1 MNKLTKDQE
10 LYVIDLNKLLNR
22 FILHS
27 KKFVEW
33 SAFSYGAADLLQKR
47 EPNNKFTYDHEYF
60 NFTKSTKT
68 LISIRSLLKMGHN
81 EDVLILVRSIFENY
95 LSSRYL
101 NENEEH
107 FNELTLVNIKLFFKE
122 YIYDS
127 TANVVKDRKGNLIV
141 ERLNPSNFKLGDDK
155 KYFSVFYD
163 LLSSV
168 GHSNFGISNFYK
180 DSSLGFTIYKNN
192 YPVVTRFFVVFVYTK
207 LFEHI
212 VTVQGEDFY
221 DFREEK
227 LCYKLVIDSLIYQEN
242 LLIQLIEAITKDIA
256 NYPTKEK
263 YFNVK
268 MKEMFKAMRKSL
280 REELGSVKK
289 DFLISL

>member
-1 MNKLTKDQE
+1 MTQDQE
-10 LYVIDLNKLLNR
+10 LYVKGLNKLINQ

-33 SAFSYGAADLLQKR
+33 SAYSYGAADLIRQS

-68 LISIRSLLKMGHN
+68 LISIRNLLKINHN

-101 NENEEH
+101 NENEED
-107 FNELTLVNIKLFFKE
+107 FNELTLVNLKLFTKE
-122 YIYDS
+122 YIYDQKE
-127 TANVVKDRKGNLIV
+127 NIVKDRNGNLIA
-141 ERLNPSNFKLGDDK
+141 ERLNASDFKLGEDK
-155 KYFSVFYD
+155 KYYSLFYD

-168 GHSNFGISNFYK
+168 GHSNFGISNFYI
-180 DSSLGFTIYKNN
+180 DDSLGFTIYKNN
-192 YPVVTRFFVVFVYTK
+192 YPVITRFFVLFVFTK

-212 VTVQGEDFY
+212 VTVEGEDFY
-221 DFREEK
+221 NFKEEK
-227 LCYKLVIDSLIYQEN
+227 LCYELVKESLIYQDK
-242 LLIQLIEAITKDIA
+242 LLIQLIDAVTNDAVNNPDK
-256 NYPTKEK
+256 PKH
-263 YFNVK
+263 FNKK

-280 REELGSVKK
+280 KEELGSVKK
-289 DFLISL
+289 EFLA

>member
-1 MNKLTKDQE
+1 MTEDQK
-10 LYVIDLNKLLNR
+10 LYVNELNKLINQ
-22 FILHS
+22 FILRS

-33 SAFSYGAADLLQKR
+33 SAFSYGAADLLR
-47 EPNNKFTYDHEYF
+47 VSDPNNKFTYDHEYF

-68 LISIRSLLKMGHN
+68 IISIRSLLKMGHN

-101 NENEEH
+101 NENEED
-107 FNELTLVNIKLFFKE
+107 FNELTLVNLKLFSKE
-122 YIYDS
+122 YVYNS
-127 TANVVKDRKGNLIV
+127 TENVVRDRNGVLIA
-141 ERLNPSNFKLGDDK
+141 ERLDPSKFKLGDDK
-155 KYFSVFYD
+155 KYYSLFYD

-168 GHSNFGISNFYK
+168 GHSNFGISNFYI
-180 DSSLGFTIYKNN
+180 DDSLGFTINKNN
-192 YPVVTRFFVVFVYTK
+192 YPVVTRFFVVFVFTK

-212 VTVQGEDFY
+212 VTVEGEDFY

-227 LCYKLVIDSLIYQEN
+227 LCYQLVKDSLVYQDK
-242 LLIQLIEAITKDIA
+242 LLVQLIDAITKDTA
-256 NYPTKEK
+256 NHPNKPK
-263 YFNVK
+263 YFNKK

-289 DFLISL
+289 DFLTV

>member
-1 MNKLTKDQE
+1 VTEDQE
-10 LYVIDLNKLLNR
+10 LYVKELNKLINQ
-22 FILHS
+22 FILRS

-33 SAFSYGAADLLQKR
+33 SAYSYGAADLFRQS

-68 LISIRSLLKMGHN
+68 LISIRNLLKVNHN

-101 NENEEH
+101 NENEED
-107 FNELTLVNIKLFFKE
+107 FNELTLVNLKLFNKE
-122 YIYDS
+122 YIYDRKE
-127 TANVVKDRKGNLIV
+127 NLVKDRNGNLIA
-141 ERLNPSNFKLGDDK
+141 ERLNASDFKLGEDK
-155 KYFSVFYD
+155 KYYSLFYD

-168 GHSNFGISNFYK
+168 GHSNFGISNFYI
-180 DSSLGFTIYKNN
+180 DDSLGFTIDKNN
-192 YPVVTRFFVVFVYTK
+192 YPVITRFFVLFVFTK

-212 VTVQGEDFY
+212 VTVEGEDFY
-221 DFREEK
+221 NFKEEK
-227 LCYKLVIDSLIYQEN
+227 LCYELVQESLIYQDK
-242 LLIQLIEAITKDIA
+242 LLIHLIDAVTKDTVNNPDKP
-256 NYPTKEK
+256 NYFYK
-263 YFNVK
+263 K

-289 DFLISL
+289 EFLS

>member
-1 MNKLTKDQE
+1 MTEDQK
-10 LYVIDLNKLLNR
+10 LYVNELNKLINQ
-22 FILHS
+22 FILRS

-33 SAFSYGAADLLQKR
+33 SAFSYGAADLLRQA

-68 LISIRSLLKMGHN
+68 LISVRSLLKLGHN

-101 NENEEH
+101 NENEGDFKE
-107 FNELTLVNIKLFFKE
+107 FTLVNLKLFNKE

-127 TANVVKDRKGNLIV
+127 EKNVIRDRNGALIT
-141 ERLNPSNFKLGDDK
+141 ERLNPNKFKIGDDK
-155 KYFSVFYD
+155 KYYSIFYD

-168 GHSNFGISNFYK
+168 GHSNFGISNLYL
-180 DSSLGFTIYKNN
+180 DEGLGFTIKKNN
-192 YPVVTRFFVVFVYTK
+192 YPVVTRFFVVFVFTK

-212 VTVQGEDFY
+212 VTVEGEDFY
-221 DFREEK
+221 DLREER
-227 LCYKLVIDSLIYQEN
+227 LCYELVKDSLVYQDQ
-242 LLIQLIEAITKDIA
+242 LLLQLIDAV
-256 NYPTKEK
+256 TKESATNPNK
-263 YFNVK
+263 PNYFNK
-268 MKEMFKAMRKSL
+268 KIKEMFKGMRKSL

-289 DFLISL
+289 DFLTV